1 MPFFKA
7 KINFSLDAEQEI
19 NLKTELGKAVQ
30 NNFGYSEEY
39 LLAIFEENQK
49 MYLRG
54 EKNEKIAFI
63 EVEVFG
69 NKFHAGY
76 KNFSRD
82 VTIIFQEILQI
93 QSQNIYIKF
102 EDIVA
107 FGIEGNYFD
116 KV

>member
-7 KINFSLDAEQEI
+7 KINFSLDENQEKI
-19 NLKTELGKAVQ
+19 LKTELGKAVC

-54 EKNEKIAFI
+54 EKTEKIAFI

-76 KNFSRD
+76 KNFSHD

-93 QSQNIYIKF
+93 PPQNIYIKF

-107 FGIEGNYFD
+107 FSNAGNYFD
-116 KV
+116 RV

>member
-30 NNFGYSEEY
+30 NNFGYSAEY

-49 MYLRG
+49 IYLRD
-54 EKNEKIAFI
+54 EKTEKIAYI

-76 KNFSRD
+76 KNFSHV
-82 VTIIFQEILQI
+82 VTIIFK
-93 QSQNIYIKF
+93 KF
-102 EDIVA
+102 CK
-107 FGIEGNYFD
+107 FRRKTFT
-116 KV
+116 

>member
-7 KINFSLDAEQEI
+7 KINFSLDEEQEI
-19 NLKTELGKAVQ
+19 NLKSELGKAVQ

-49 MYLRG
+49 IYLRG
-54 EKNEKIAFI
+54 EKTEKIAYI

-76 KNFSRD
+76 KNFSHD
-82 VTIIFQEILQI
+82 VTIIFQEILEI
-93 QSQNIYIKF
+93 PPQNIYIKF

-107 FGIEGNYFD
+107 FSNAGNYFD